1 MSTFVGRLPA
11 NVRCGTS
18 HSGVPSAA
26 TSSAV
31 RPNASASACAKTF
44 ATSRSWWLPSG
55 LRLCAKQMKSHGISR
70 VPWWIS
76 W

>member
-1 MSTFVGRLPA
+1 MSTFDGRLPA
-11 NVRCGTS
+11 KVRCGTS
-18 HSGVPSAA
+18 QLGVPSAA

-31 RPNASASACAKTF
+31 FPKASASACAKTF
-44 ATSRSWWLPSG
+44 ATSRSWWRPSG
-55 LRLCAKQMKSHGISR
+55 LRLVAKQMKSHGISR